1 MRKKLILPIAML
13 VFLNL
18 ISIAS
23 ALPEAGMDVSATVLG
38 VSRPPPATPT
48 GMFAVIPTL
57 GGMMIGAGLLFF
69 IFRVMTTGGIS
80 KDIIIHS
87 VVAMIIGIS
96 LIGYFITAVA

>member
-13 VFLNL
+13 VFLNI

-38 VSRPPPATPT
+38 VSPPPPPIPT
-48 GMFAVIPTL
+48 GFFAVIPTL
-57 GGMMIGAGLLFF
+57 GGMMIGAGLLLFV
-69 IFRVMTTGGIS
+69 FRAMTTGKID

-87 VVAMIIGIS
+87 IVVMVIGVS
-96 LIGYFITAVA
+96 LIGYFVTAVV